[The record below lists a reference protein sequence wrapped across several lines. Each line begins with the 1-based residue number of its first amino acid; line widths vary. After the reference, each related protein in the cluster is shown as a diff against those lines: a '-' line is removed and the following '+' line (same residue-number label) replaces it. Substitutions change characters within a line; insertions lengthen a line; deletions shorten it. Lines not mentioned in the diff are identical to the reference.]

1 MTLPRHQ
8 DSLYWEFL
16 GDPEVEPRVF
26 TAVGWG
32 SIAGQESKISQ
43 DLLHGQKKKK
53 TINRSPTESSLRKV
67 AIRH

>member
-53 TINRSPTESSLRKV
+53 DY
-67 AIRH
+67 